1 MTPLRQRMLNAMVL
15 RGFAQRTQWT
25 YVTAVKQLARYHDCS
40 PELLSDQ
47 QIQAY
52 LLHLLQE
59 CHRSRS
65 TVNTTSCAIRF
76 LVCDVLGQTE
86 RRVKIPLGR
95 IPQRLP
101 ELLSRA
107 EVAALLDAPMPIKAR
122 TFLMTAYASGQR
134 REELTKLRVK
144 DFSQERRGIPH
155 LRVQGKGG
163 KLRYLPAHPHSL
175 RLVAEYLVASGHG
188 Q

>member
-1 MTPLRQRMLNAMVL
+1 MTPLRQRMLDAMVL

-52 LLHLLQE
+52 LLHLLQAR
-59 CHRSRS
+59 HRSRS

-76 LVCDVLGQTE
+76 LVCDVLGQSE

-95 IPQRLP
+95 IRFCRINFFDISDTP
-101 ELLSRA
+101 
-107 EVAALLDAPMPIKAR
+107 
-122 TFLMTAYASGQR
+122 
-134 REELTKLRVK
+134 
-144 DFSQERRGIPH
+144 
-155 LRVQGKGG
+155 
-163 KLRYLPAHPHSL
+163 
-175 RLVAEYLVASGHG
+175 
-188 Q
+188 

>member
-1 MTPLRQRMLNAMVL
+1 MTPLRQRMLDAMVL

-59 CHRSRS
+59 RHRSRS

-76 LVCDVLGQTE
+76 LVCDVLGQRE

-107 EVAALLDAPMPIKAR
+107 EVAALLDAPMPIKGKRPTNTILAR
-122 TFLMTAYASGQR
+122 G
-134 REELTKLRVK
+134 
-144 DFSQERRGIPH
+144 
-155 LRVQGKGG
+155 
-163 KLRYLPAHPHSL
+163 
-175 RLVAEYLVASGHG
+175 
-188 Q
+188 